1 MESTERGTYLKKLL
15 RNRWIAGIGCVL
27 GLLLLMTGSFLPQK
41 NKAATND
48 YAVQYY
54 TEVLE
59 QRITALCNNIHGVQ
73 DATVLL
79 TLECSSEYVYA
90 QNSNENGQGSGAW
103 DYVIIKQG
111 SGEEAIMVSEI
122 YPKIRGVAVVCSGGD
137 TVEIQSTITE
147 LLSASLGISSHRIRV
162 AGK

>member
-1 MESTERGTYLKKLL
+1 MENAKPDTPLKKLL
-15 RNRWIAGIGCVL
+15 HNQWVAGIGLIL
-27 GLLLLMTGSFLPQK
+27 GLILLIVSNYLPTERK
-41 NKAATND
+41 TD
-48 YAVQYY
+48 TEEYTIQYY
-54 TEVLE
+54 TDILE
-59 QRITALCNNIHGVQ
+59 QRITTLCNNIHGVQ

-90 QNSNENGQGSGAW
+90 QNSTENEKGSGAW
-103 DYVIIKQG
+103 DYVIIQQS
-111 SGEEAIMVSEI
+111 SGEDPILVTEI

-137 TVEIQSTITE
+137 TAEIQSTIIE